1 MYYNEAMS
9 QTEAIKY
16 WIESAAEDWDVAIKL
31 MADKKYHHALF
42 FVQLTIEKLIKAFHI
57 KNNDDSP
64 LYIHNL
70 VLLAQ
75 KSGIELSEQQKE
87 DLKEISSFNI
97 TARYD
102 SYKRDFYNKATPE
115 YATKWFDKAD
125 EFRQLLLA
133 QIE

>member
-1 MYYNEAMS
+1 MS
-9 QTEAIKY
+9 QNEAIKY
-16 WIESAAEDWDVAIKL
+16 WVESAAEDWEVAVKL

-42 FVQLTIEKLIKAFHI
+42 FAQLVIEKLIKAYHI

-75 KSGIELSEQQKE
+75 KAGLKLTDQQSEH
-87 DLKEISSFNI
+87 LKEISTFNI

-102 SYKRDFYNKATPE
+102 SYKRDFHNKATPE
-115 YATKWFDKAD
+115 YARKWFDLAD
-125 EFRQLLLA
+125 EFKQSLIKKLR
-133 QIE
+133 